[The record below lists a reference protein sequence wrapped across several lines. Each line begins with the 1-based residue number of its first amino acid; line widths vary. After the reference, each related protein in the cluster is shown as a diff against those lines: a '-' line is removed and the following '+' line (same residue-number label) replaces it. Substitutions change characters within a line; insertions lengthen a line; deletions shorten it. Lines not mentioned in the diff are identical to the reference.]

1 MIDKIEIKKENII
14 AKLQEI
20 MQKIFKDLRVN
31 LSDMFDQL
39 PEQENRKGNL
49 DNLKEIEELKTSLQL

>member
-31 LSDMFDQL
+31 LTDMFDQL

>member
-39 PEQENRKGNL
+39 PEQENHKGNL